1 MPLPIHKINVAF
13 SVTNCICHD
22 QRVMKIA
29 STVGSLSCDIMII
42 GRKSGDCCNT
52 DSVPF
57 RTKRFKM
64 IFNKGFLF
72 YGFFNLRLFF
82 HLLFSNYDILVAND
96 LDTLLPNFLIS
107 RLKRLPLVYDSHE
120 YFTEVPEII
129 NRRLVKGVWKSIEKF
144 IFPRLKHVLTVSD
157 PIASLYEEMYH
168 IRPLVVKNFSRKSGH
183 IIPYS
188 RKELNVN
195 TGDLIVIIQGNGINI
210 DKGAE
215 ELVEAVNHLEGVILF
230 VAGSGDV
237 VPHLKHMVTGFNI
250 GYKVKF
256 IQPLPWDTLMRY
268 TKSADIGMSIEKD
281 TNLNYRYSLPNK
293 LFDYISA
300 GIAIIASELPETGKI
315 LRENLCGM
323 IIDKVTPEKIA
334 GALTKLKNNPAELAK
349 LKKNTVIAS
358 ERLNWEN
365 ESLKVEGFYRSIVDN
380 LL

>member
-1 MPLPIHKINVAF
+1 
-13 SVTNCICHD
+13 
-22 QRVMKIA
+22 MKIA
-29 STVGSLSCDIMII
+29 STVGSLDCDITII

-64 IFNKGFLF
+64 FFKKGFLF
-72 YGFFNLRLFF
+72 YGFFNFRLFF

-107 RLKRLPLVYDSHE
+107 RLKQLHLVYDSHE
-120 YFTEVPEII
+120 YFTEVPEIQ
-129 NRRLVKGVWKSIEKF
+129 NRRLVKGVWKSIENF
-144 IFPRLKHVLTVSD
+144 IFPRLKHVMTVSE
-157 PIASLYEEMYH
+157 PIASLYEELYH

-195 TGDLIVIIQGNGINI
+195 MGDLLVIIQGNGINI

-215 ELVEAVNHLEGVILF
+215 ELVEAMNKLDGVILF
-230 VAGSGDV
+230 IVGSGDV
-237 VPHLKHMVTGFNI
+237 VPNLKQMVTGFKI

-256 IQPLPWDTLMRY
+256 IKSLPWDILMRY
-268 TKSADIGMSIEKD
+268 TKAADIGMSIEKD
-281 TNLNYRYSLPNK
+281 TNLNYRYSLSNK

-300 GIAIIASELPETGKI
+300 GIAVVASELSETGKI
-315 LRENLCGM
+315 LRENQCGM

-334 GALTKLKNNPAELAK
+334 GALTKLKNNPVELAK

-358 ERLNWEN
+358 EKLNWEN
-365 ESLKVEGFYRSIVDN
+365 ESLKVEGFYRSILN
-380 LL
+380 K